1 MTWRVWVVLALVLV
15 LGFARLLI
23 EKRPDK
29 PINAAAAKQ
38 IAESCLGPAKSVAT
52 NTGVTLLP
60 FPKQQNAADQKDQQK
75 GSDQKPSE
83 AELEFR
89 ALAAMQIDIGA
100 SGAAPGKLLTVKK
113 EQGDFDF
120 ELSGGPAILKTG
132 DDQFYIDTSRK
143 PRFGAAAKTS
153 YRITLPDSVNLATK
167 TEAGR
172 TFVLVPVGTTGIIK
186 LASELE
192 LVALQ
197 PISTRPWLNDVRAT
211 LLPVRAIGQQGLSDL
226 SIDVKQGGV
235 RFDEQGF
242 ALDGCAWRSSDDPS
256 KGIAVGVTEIKAAGT
271 GAAVARLAIPSNLIP
286 AWPDDLRRPIAQ
298 IELVLASA
306 DGRYKAYGGF
316 TAVPKLFAAALALGI
331 IGLALYWLVNLR
343 ATELKTSMN
352 RTAAVL
358 KSQGRKQDADRA
370 KETGEKAWFASLF
383 LGNDHQPSLSLFQI
397 FFWTLITVWGITYV
411 YLTTGSLLAM
421 TASMM
426 ALLGIAGVGSVIA
439 RWISPDPKPTS
450 ETVDPKI
457 PSKPFEFWQILST
470 DGNFD
475 LLKLQLLVFTLS
487 IGVYVVWRIADTAAF
502 PELDANTLLL
512 LGVSQGVYIGGKLAG
527 STALNR
533 AQTLKVDIA
542 SKKEARTNLANQIT
556 TDQAG
561 VAALPDGAQK
571 TALQA
576 SIVANTAKLGDLD
589 KAIATAEADLAKA
602 IKELGLS

>member
-15 LGFARLLI
+15 LGFGRLLI

-52 NTGVTLLP
+52 NTSVTLVP
-60 FPKQQNAADQKDQQK
+60 FPNLKVPDQKVV
-75 GSDQKPSE
+75 E
-83 AELEFR
+83 AALEFR

-100 SGAAPGKLLTVKK
+100 SGASPGKLLTVKK

-120 ELSGGPAILKTG
+120 ELSGGPAIIKTG

-143 PRFGAAAKTS
+143 PRFGPAAKTS

-167 TEAGR
+167 TEGGR
-172 TFVLVPVGTTGIIK
+172 TFALVPVGTTGIIR
-186 LASELE
+186 LAADVE

-242 ALDGCAWRSSDDPS
+242 ALDGCAWRSSEDPS
-256 KGIAVGVTEIKAAGT
+256 KGIAVGIAEIKAAGT

-286 AWPDDLRRPIAQ
+286 AWPGDLSHPISQ
-298 IELVLASA
+298 IELVLSSA

-331 IGLALYWLVNLR
+331 MGLALYWLINLR

-352 RTAAVL
+352 RTAAEL
-358 KSQGRKQDADRA
+358 ESQGRTQEADRA
-370 KETGEKAWFASLF
+370 IETGEKAWFASLF
-383 LGNDHQPSLSLFQI
+383 LGDDHQPSLSLFQI
-397 FFWTLITVWGITYV
+397 FFWTVITVWGITYV

-439 RWISPDPKPTS
+439 RWISPEPKPTN
-450 ETVDPKI
+450 ETIDPKV

-470 DGNFD
+470 NGNFD

-487 IGVYVVWRIADTAAF
+487 IGVYVMWRIADTAAF
-502 PELDANTLLL
+502 PELDTNTLLL

-542 SKKEARTNLANQIT
+542 SKKEARTNLANQISA
-556 TDQAG
+556 DEAA
-561 VAALPDGAQK
+561 VANLDGQQK
-571 TALQA
+571 IALQT
-576 SIVANTAKLGDLD
+576 SIAANRTKLGDLD
-589 KAIATAEADLAKA
+589 KAILAAEADLSKA
-602 IKELGLS
+602 VKELGLS